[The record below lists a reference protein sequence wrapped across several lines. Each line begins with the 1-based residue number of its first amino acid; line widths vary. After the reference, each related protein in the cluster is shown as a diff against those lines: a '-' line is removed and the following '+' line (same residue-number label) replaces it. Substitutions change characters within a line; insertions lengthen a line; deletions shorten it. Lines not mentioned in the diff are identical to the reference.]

1 MPDRIAY
8 CLLPHP
14 ELPNAGGMAIEVTV
28 YRSAAGLALSY
39 RITGDTDAI
48 RLPPPAGTGPA
59 DGLWQH
65 TCCEAF
71 LATENGTEYREF
83 NFSPSGQ
90 WACYRFSDY
99 RQRDD
104 SFVPDAIPTSEF
116 WRLDDGFQLRA
127 SIPAA
132 LLPPGPMLRLGL
144 TAVIEAADGRKDYW
158 ALAHA
163 AERPDFHLRQ
173 TFTLSLSRP

>member
-1 MPDRIAY
+1 MPGRAPSV
-8 CLLPHP
+8 LLRHPAAPGCTDVRLAVSLAASPHG
-14 ELPNAGGMAIEVTV
+14 LDLV
-28 YRSAAGLALSY
+28 YRLLGDLSAL
-39 RITGDTDAI
+39 RI
-48 RLPPPAGTGPA
+48 PPPASPTAA
-59 DGLWQH
+59 DELWQH

-71 LATENGTEYREF
+71 LATEDGTQYREF

-104 SFVPDAIPTSEF
+104 SFVPKAVPATEF
-116 WRLDDGFQLRA
+116 QRLDDGFQLQA
-127 SIPAA
+127 SIPAL
-132 LLPPGPMLRLGL
+132 LLPPGRQLRLGL
-144 TAVIEAADGRKDYW
+144 TAVIEAADGSKDYW

>member
-1 MPDRIAY
+1 MASQHGLELTYRLRGDISALRIPRPASATQAD
-8 CLLPHP
+8 
-14 ELPNAGGMAIEVTV
+14 ELW
-28 YRSAAGLALSY
+28 R
-39 RITGDTDAI
+39 
-48 RLPPPAGTGPA
+48 
-59 DGLWQH
+59 H

-71 LATENGTEYREF
+71 LATESGTEYREF

-90 WACYRFSDY
+90 WACYQFADY

-104 SFVPDAIPTSEF
+104 SFVPDTRPSSEF
-116 WRLDDGFQLRA
+116 LRLDNGFQLRA
-127 SIPAA
+127 FIPAP
-132 LLPPGPMLRLGL
+132 LLPPGLLLHLGL
-144 TAVIEAADGRKDYW
+144 STVVELADGSKDYW